1 MTTIMEQWEIFR
13 KATVSPKAGEGQIRD
28 LRNTFFS
35 GAAIMLKLA
44 LEFSDESLTDEE
56 GAAMLD
62 KVNAEISEY
71 FTKGGIYK

>member
-35 GAAIMLKLA
+35 GAAIMLKLSM
-44 LEFSDESLTDEE
+44 EFSDDSLTDEE
-56 GAAMLD
+56 GAALLD
-62 KVNAEISEY
+62 KVSNEIQEY
-71 FTKGGIYK
+71 FTQGGIYK